1 MMKKIH
7 VLPYLI
13 LICFSLLG
21 TNVKAQKEKTCDLDF
36 LPGLWARVSITREMP
51 ADTAIQRFKKI
62 KVDST
67 YYTWDIQR
75 DFSIYQSGLP
85 YGRILKTQMTFFPNT
100 CKFNFGKEL
109 KKDPIKVKEILDV
122 GRKVLLVKAFNPKGA
137 PEYIYF
143 IRMDFR

>member
-1 MMKKIH
+1 MKKTH
-7 VLPYLI
+7 LLASLI
-13 LICFSLLG
+13 LICFSFVG
-21 TNVKAQKEKTCDLDF
+21 TSLKAQKGLPCDIDF

-75 DFSIYQSGLP
+75 DYTIYRSGLP
-85 YGRILKTQMTFFPNT
+85 YGRILKTQLSFFPNS

-109 KKDPIKVKEILDV
+109 TKDAFQIKEILDV
-122 GRKVLLVKAFNPKGA
+122 GRKALLVKAFNPKGA

>member
-1 MMKKIH
+1 MTKIQLFRCI
-7 VLPYLI
+7 VLIAL
-13 LICFSLLG
+13 SLNAELV
-21 TNVKAQKEKTCDLDF
+21 NAQKSKTCDIDF

-67 YYTWDIQR
+67 FYTWDIQR
-75 DFSIYQSGLP
+75 DFTVYQSGLP
-85 YGRILKTQMTFFPNT
+85 YGRILKTQITFFPNT

-109 KKDPIKVKEILDV
+109 KKDPFRVKEILEV

>member
-1 MMKKIH
+1 MTKTQLFRC
-7 VLPYLI
+7 VI
-13 LICFSLLG
+13 LIALSLSAEIS
-21 TNVKAQKEKTCDLDF
+21 NAQKSKTCDLDF

-67 YYTWDIQR
+67 FYTWDIQR
-75 DFSIYQSGLP
+75 DYTIYRSGLP
-85 YGRILKTQMTFFPNT
+85 YGRILKTQMAFFPNT

-109 KKDPIKVKEILDV
+109 SKDVLQVKEILEV

>member
-1 MMKKIH
+1 MKKTH
-7 VLPYLI
+7 LLTYLI
-13 LICFSLLG
+13 VLCFSFLSTGL
-21 TNVKAQKEKTCDLDF
+21 KAQKSKACDLDY

-51 ADTAIQRFKKI
+51 ADTAVQRFKKI

-75 DFSIYQSGLP
+75 DFTIYQTGMP
-85 YGRILKTQMTFFPNT
+85 YGRILKTQLNFEPGT

-109 KKDPIKVKEILDV
+109 KSDPLLKKEILEV
-122 GRKVLLVKAFNPKGA
+122 GKKVLLVKAFNPKGA
-137 PEYIYF
+137 TEYIYF